1 MSRRMA
7 ALAISGLVVLLL
19 AAYLPTAG
27 VFGALAPP
35 IGVVSGTRT
44 PESSVE
50 ALPEYTNQRVIT
62 VNYTANGT
70 AGSSGVFWT
79 ELYYRT
85 SAEMPWVLYAPP
97 WNPSGQWSGQLGFST
112 SAIITGTILF
122 DTYFTGGEAKYEF
135 LTVGVDRGYW
145 TEYDVKAPSFKD
157 TPAKARTTLDTRP
170 PKLFVATP
178 TPGSYTN
185 EKVLKWLA
193 EDEVSGVAN
202 VLVSLDGAAPD
213 VFTEPAGST
222 DLALTE
228 EGAHTAVVRA
238 VDRAGNVAEIE
249 DPFHYDPNA
258 PTLQITAPQ
267 RDSFLNNRNVEVRW
281 TAGDS
286 GSSLAALQMSV
297 DANPPIALALTD
309 TSYILR
315 DLVERGHVITL
326 IARDLAGNLATQTI
340 GFGVD
345 ATAPEVSLI
354 SPTADSYANVQQL
367 QVLWTGFD
375 AVSGVDRYRLTLDT
389 AQVEI
394 PSAAGYTFPGVS
406 EGRHLVTVEAIDRAG
421 NAAVVSA
428 RVTIDVTAPEVSLT
442 APAHGATVYG
452 SGVAANW
459 TASDAGSGLARVQ
472 LLFDNQPSVVVTGA
486 QTHALGTI
494 PVGPHAVTVRAWDNA
509 GNVKE
514 ATVAFTYGGL
524 TGGPAGGLP
533 AIDFWILMAIIG
545 AIAVGSA
552 YYAVRRRKRAQA

>member
-7 ALAISGLVVLLL
+7 ALAIGGFVVVLLT
-19 AAYLPTAG
+19 AYLPTAG
-27 VFGALAPP
+27 VFVPFAPP
-35 IGVVSGTRT
+35 IGTVSGTRI
-44 PESSVE
+44 PDSSVQ
-50 ALPEYTNQRVIT
+50 ALPEYTNQRVIM

-85 SAEMPWVLYAPP
+85 SSDMPWVRYAPP

-112 SAIITGTILF
+112 GAIAAGTILF
-122 DTYFTGGEAKYEF
+122 DTYFTGGEATYEF
-135 LTVGVDRGYW
+135 LTVAVDRGFW
-145 TEYDVKAPSFKD
+145 TEYDVKAPGFKD

-185 EKVLKWLA
+185 EKVLRWLA
-193 EDEVSGVAN
+193 EDEVSGVAK

-213 VFTEPAGST
+213 VFTEPMGSM
-222 DLALTE
+222 DLALTV

-238 VDRAGNVAEIE
+238 VDRAGNAEEIE

-267 RDSFLNNRNVEVRW
+267 RDSFVNNRNVEVRW

-286 GSSLAALQMSV
+286 GSSIA
-297 DANPPIALALTD
+297 ALALSVDSNPPVALAPTD

-315 DLVERGHVITL
+315 DLLERGHVLTL

-345 ATAPEVSLI
+345 ATPPEVTLI
-354 SPTADSYANVQQL
+354 SPKADSYANVQQL

-375 AVSGVDRYRLTLDT
+375 AVSGVEKYRLTLDGT
-389 AQVEI
+389 GPVDLT
-394 PSAAGYTFPGVS
+394 SAAGYTFPDVP
-406 EGRHLVTVEAIDRAG
+406 EGRRLLTLEAIDRAG

-428 RVTIDVTAPEVSLT
+428 RVTVDVTLPEVSIT
-442 APAHGATVYG
+442 APVQGATV
-452 SGVAANW
+452 SGNVAANW
-459 TASDAGSGLARVQ
+459 TATDAGSGIARVQ
-472 LLFDNQPSVVVTGA
+472 LLFDSQPAIVVTGA

-494 PVGPHAVTVRAWDNA
+494 AVGPHAVTVRAWDNA
-509 GNVKE
+509 GNMQE
-514 ATVAFTYGGL
+514 ATVAFTYAL
-524 TGGPAGGLP
+524 VPGGPAGGLP